1 MVTKVNFGIAA
12 IVKTS
17 RPVQSNPIFVV
28 DISVR
33 LEHSSIDKRFNF
45 LHFSTIFFNPSSLI
59 RLQFIMD
66 NSAVMMV
73 TDNLEENLN
82 EIFMDQDP
90 KPSISIA
97 QSGIVNQHFEM

>member
-1 MVTKVNFGIAA
+1 MN
-12 IVKTS
+12 
-17 RPVQSNPIFVV
+17 
-28 DISVR
+28 
-33 LEHSSIDKRFNF
+33 
-45 LHFSTIFFNPSSLI
+45 
-59 RLQFIMD
+59 

-82 EIFMDQDP
+82 EIVMDQDA